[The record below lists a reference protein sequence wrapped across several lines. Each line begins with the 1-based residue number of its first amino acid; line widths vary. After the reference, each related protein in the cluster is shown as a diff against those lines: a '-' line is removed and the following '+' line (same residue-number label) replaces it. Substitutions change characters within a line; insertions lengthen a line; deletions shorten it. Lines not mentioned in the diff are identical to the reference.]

1 MSGNVY
7 ISNQEVINAVGIM
20 GSVGESKKRHVYNG
34 TQKVMDYRFAV
45 MGDISEIAAV
55 KLKEPRAHS

>member
-34 TQKVMDYRFAV
+34 TQKVMDYGFAV